1 MQACPHQPRSSNNKE
16 SDRQPFIARWPT
28 AVAVIHREFGH
39 GMIVAEVRT
48 GVEMSKNVEMGA
60 AGSATVALLTLAVVF
75 LLRSFYRRF
84 TRMEKRKDDETQ

>member
-1 MQACPHQPRSSNNKE
+1 
-16 SDRQPFIARWPT
+16 
-28 AVAVIHREFGH
+28 
-39 GMIVAEVRT
+39 MIVAEVRT

>member
-1 MQACPHQPRSSNNKE
+1 
-16 SDRQPFIARWPT
+16 
-28 AVAVIHREFGH
+28 
-39 GMIVAEVRT
+39 
-48 GVEMSKNVEMGA
+48 MSKNVEMGA